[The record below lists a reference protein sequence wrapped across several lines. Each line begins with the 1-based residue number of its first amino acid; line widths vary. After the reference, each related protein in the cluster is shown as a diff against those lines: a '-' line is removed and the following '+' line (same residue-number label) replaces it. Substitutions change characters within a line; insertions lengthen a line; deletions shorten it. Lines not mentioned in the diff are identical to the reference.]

1 MAAPRTWLAL
11 DSGTTN
17 TRVWLIK
24 DSKVIGKTK
33 VPAGVR
39 DTARTGTR
47 EYLKDAIRGAISQ
60 LLIQSGEPAP
70 KLALAAG
77 MIGSELGLIEVPH
90 VRAPAGVKQLA
101 NGIAQARFPDI
112 FDLTF
117 RFVPGIR
124 IGPFPY
130 SVQQIPKVDLIRGEE
145 TEICGALAT
154 LPLRGSFVY
163 LHAGSHIK
171 AILVDRQGRIARGM
185 TTLTG
190 ELMLAIRKETIL
202 SQVLN
207 SGEQKLIP
215 SFVRK
220 GAEWSRH
227 FGFSRTLFQLRIL
240 QNARAY
246 QPAQMESIFYGAAL
260 GADLTAFAKLGL
272 VKRPSQPVI
281 LSGQPVMVLAWK
293 LLLKAAGQKN
303 VRVLREEQAERA
315 FLRGLQNIAL
325 TKAGQPLQNTI
336 GSMLP

>member
-1 MAAPRTWLAL
+1 MAVGHTWLAV

-24 DSKVIGKTK
+24 DGRAIGKTK
-33 VPAGVR
+33 APAGVR
-39 DTARTGTR
+39 DTARTGTKQFLR
-47 EYLKDAIRGAISQ
+47 DAIRGAISQ
-60 LLIQSGEPAP
+60 LLVQTGEQTLEPAP

-77 MIGSELGLIEVPH
+77 MIGSELGLLEVPH

-101 NGIAQARFPDI
+101 SGIGQARFPEI

-124 IGPFPY
+124 IGPFPH
-130 SVQQIPKVDLIRGEE
+130 SLQQTPKVDLIRGEE

-154 LPLRGSFVY
+154 LGLRGPLVY
-163 LHAGSHIK
+163 LHAGSHTK
-171 AILVDRQGRIARGM
+171 AIFVDRQNRIARGM

-215 SFVRK
+215 SLVRK

-240 QNARAY
+240 QNARTY
-246 QPAQMESIFYGAAL
+246 QPAQLESIFYGAAI
-260 GADLTAFAKLGL
+260 GADLATFAKVGL
-272 VKRPSQPVI
+272 LKRPSQPVI
-281 LSGQPVMVLAWK
+281 VSGLPVMVQAWK

-303 VRVLREEQAERA
+303 VKVLREEQADAA
-315 FLRGLQNIAL
+315 FLRGLQDIAL
-325 TKAGQPLQNTI
+325 AKAR
-336 GSMLP
+336 